1 MQVRVRLLSRNA
13 AKAKPYTM
21 KPKNRKFYAA
31 MSAGALLAA
40 AGSSVQADSTVQRTL
55 PSQRSGASYDILF
68 DEVTD
73 ATDLVSISAGSVYTG
88 ESGQMT
94 ISAIDVNNQVFQLF
108 AGTFYAEW
116 FQTNPLAYYT
126 NNDFTQFA
134 APSDIIGL
142 RIASGGYPSATL
154 TLPAGTVLTF
164 AVLPEPTVTFLIFSG
179 LLLLA
184 LRRNGLI
191 RRPVGDQ

>member
-1 MQVRVRLLSRNA
+1 
-13 AKAKPYTM
+13 M
-21 KPKNRKFYAA
+21 KPKNRKLYAA

-40 AGSSVQADSTVQRTL
+40 AGPSVQAGSTVQRTL
-55 PSQRSGASYDILF
+55 PSQQSGASYDILF

-73 ATDLVSISAGSVYTG
+73 ATDLVSISAGSVFTG
-88 ESGQMT
+88 EGGSMT
-94 ISAIDVNNQVFQLF
+94 ISAIDVNDQVFQLF
-108 AGTFYAEW
+108 AGTFFIW
-116 FQTNPLAYYT
+116 FQTNPLADYT
-126 NNDFTQFA
+126 NNDFTLFA
-134 APSDIIGL
+134 APSDIKGL
-142 RIASGGYPSATL
+142 RIASGGSPSATL
-154 TLPAGTVLTF
+154 TLPVGTVLTF

>member
-55 PSQRSGASYDILF
+55 TSQRSGSSYDILF
-68 DEVTD
+68 DEATD
-73 ATDLVSISAGSVYTG
+73 ATDLVSISAGSVFTG
-88 ESGQMT
+88 EGGGMT
-94 ISAIDVNNQVFQLF
+94 ISAIDVNDQVFQLF
-108 AGTFYAEW
+108 AGTFLTW
-116 FQTNPLAYYT
+116 FQTNTLVYYT

-134 APSDIIGL
+134 APSDIKGL
-142 RIASGGYPSATL
+142 RIYSGGFPSATL

-191 RRPVGDQ
+191 RRPVGGQ